1 MARRDE
7 VYSRVV
13 AGLKIVLPLAALALL
28 STLFLLSQDRSDGVE
43 RAFADV
49 LDTGEAAREQVGN
62 PYFAGTTDRGDLITM
77 TARSARPG
85 SEGRILA
92 DAFEAELTL
101 KDGSRVR
108 LDAANATLAG
118 DDTRADLSGGVRIES
133 STGYSLTTD
142 RMRAATDRIA
152 GETLSAVRGAGPAG
166 TLEAGKLRIVP
177 DGPEGEVQL
186 LFTDGVKLIYGPE
199 QE

>member
-1 MARRDE
+1 MARDE

-28 STLFLLSQDRSDGVE
+28 STLFLLSQDREDGVE

-49 LDTGEAAREQVGN
+49 LDTGEAAREQVN
-62 PYFAGTTDRGDLITM
+62 APHFAGTTERGDLITM

-85 SEGRILA
+85 SEGRIQA
-92 DAFEAELTL
+92 EAFEADLVL
-101 KDGSRVR
+101 KDGSRIR
-108 LDAANATLAG
+108 LDAAHATLAG
-118 DDTRADLSGGVRIES
+118 DDARAELSGGVRIES

-142 RMRAATDRIA
+142 RMRAATDRIS
-152 GETLSAVRGAGPAG
+152 GETLDTVRGKGPAG
-166 TLEAGKLRIVP
+166 TLEAGKLRIAP
-177 DGPEGEVQL
+177 DGPEGDSQL
-186 LFTDGVKLIYGPE
+186 LFTGGVKLIYEPE